1 VTELISS
8 PIEKKLQTKK
18 EAISKDEFK
27 TPGNKR
33 KARTSPGA
41 PSPGEEEYGEA
52 RLEAEVQDTVII
64 RKRKTRPKKVCRN
77 TEALI
82 DFSEDSSPAES
93 AYDLEDKENGEGGQD
108 EDTDVMEVDEK
119 SEEVIKNLERKDK
132 GSKRVTRLSGKRRS
146 VVYRISSDEEEY
158 ATSTASAGTSYQG
171 QTKKSKK
178 AKDKSEKKK
187 RSTGEETCLDLTK
200 EDEDSGQGNIERTD
214 GRGKGLIYKLPN
226 KIAQENRRNKMDYG
240 QHRN

>member
-1 VTELISS
+1 MATVEDADKDGKLVTELISS
-8 PIEKKLQTKK
+8 PIGKELQTKK

-27 TPGNKR
+27 TPGSKR

-82 DFSEDSSPAES
+82 DFSEDLSPAES
-93 AYDLEDKENGEGGQD
+93 VYDLEDKKNGEGGQE

-119 SEEVIKNLERKDK
+119 SEEVIENLDRKDK
-132 GSKRVTRLSGKRRS
+132 GSKSLDCRVKEG
-146 VVYRISSDEEEY
+146 VWYIEY
-158 ATSTASAGTSYQG
+158 LV
-171 QTKKSKK
+171 TKKSMQLP
-178 AKDKSEKKK
+178 
-187 RSTGEETCLDLTK
+187 RHLQILPI
-200 EDEDSGQGNIERTD
+200 EDN
-214 GRGKGLIYKLPN
+214 
-226 KIAQENRRNKMDYG
+226 
-240 QHRN
+240 